1 MLPRPITALGA
12 LSVVSFLFACQEN
25 TATDADA
32 PPAAPT
38 VIIGAVVSEEV
49 RDSARFVGQ
58 VEALDQVSLL
68 ARSPGFIEKIAFE
81 DGQSVETDQVLFE
94 IERAPYEADVAAA
107 WAELART
114 EADLDLAQL
123 NLARDR
129 QLLTRETIA
138 QAQFDT
144 TAAAEAQAQARVKA
158 AQAALQR
165 AEIDLGYT
173 TITAPFDGRIGQKQF
188 SVGEVVGPDSGPL
201 ATIVS
206 LDPIRVRFS
215 FSERDLVTAMQSI
228 GAANLREAL
237 ASDAAPTLTL
247 ILPNGTEYEHVGRIT
262 FLDNAIDPQTGTL
275 RTLGTFENPEGLLF
289 SGQFVTVV
297 IEGAQAVSRLLVPQA
312 AIQRDQRGDFVL
324 VVGSDSLVEQRY
336 IETGDV
342 IDQRRI
348 VLSGLQIGESVI
360 VQGLQRV
367 RPGVPVDAVSEEDAP
382 PPETGDA
389 PVSENGQG
397 DEGDPP
403 Q

>member
-1 MLPRPITALGA
+1 M
-12 LSVVSFLFACQEN
+12 
-25 TATDADA
+25 
-32 PPAAPT
+32 
-38 VIIGAVVSEEV
+38 
-49 RDSARFVGQ
+49 
-58 VEALDQVSLL
+58 
-68 ARSPGFIEKIAFE
+68 
-81 DGQSVETDQVLFE
+81 
-94 IERAPYEADVAAA
+94 
-107 WAELART
+107 
-114 EADLDLAQL
+114 
-123 NLARDR
+123 
-129 QLLTRETIA
+129 
-138 QAQFDT
+138 
-144 TAAAEAQAQARVKA
+144 
-158 AQAALQR
+158 QR